1 MTSRCVASFWAGPA
15 SRTGRSAAHT
25 GTFLVFCLTIS
36 GNRAYNCQ
44 VPRSCRQQSRVLVQV
59 RGKEIGNMKLK
70 KLIISLSISLGVL
83 AVAMYTVGN
92 RSGSYAQTGNGGGS
106 GGQTDGIG
114 G

>member
-1 MTSRCVASFWAGPA
+1 
-15 SRTGRSAAHT
+15 
-25 GTFLVFCLTIS
+25 
-36 GNRAYNCQ
+36 
-44 VPRSCRQQSRVLVQV
+44 
-59 RGKEIGNMKLK
+59 MKLK